1 MRMKSNIPV
10 YESIAMDVAER
21 IVNGEFAVGDKISG
35 RTLLASQYNVSPET
49 IRKAMGLLG
58 QANVVA
64 VSQGKEILVQSQEQ
78 AEEFIR
84 HHLAMHSAYSLKQEL
99 EFLMEKKNEINNRF
113 DEIIVQITRYTDRL
127 RNLQPF
133 NPVEVYVSENASAV
147 GRSVAQLG
155 LWQRTGAT
163 LIAIRRGME
172 VIISPGAGALLQAG
186 DRLIVVGS
194 GDILEKVNTVLQE

>member
-84 HHLAMHSAYSLKQEL
+84 HHLSMHSAYSLKQEL